1 MRTRKMHLCSILA
14 SIAVLILG
22 VQASAQDDA
31 VDWTGWYAGAFGG
44 YVSGELNSDDP
55 SHFETT
61 GDFDDDSPTAGIFG
75 AYNRQFD
82 NDWVAGFEI
91 ILPLYMQKGTATD
104 KEFFPDS
111 VFYEA
116 IFKYGVMVAAKG
128 GKAFGKAL
136 PYAYGAIGITNVD
149 GKTLNV
155 DENEMYS
162 EGAEQ
167 SAAATH
173 TIFQF
178 GAGVDYMV
186 SEVIYAGVRIAAFTG
201 AKADHT
207 MPWNEP
213 GPNEFGYSSVLF
225 QINFGYKF

>member
-1 MRTRKMHLCSILA
+1 MRTRKMHLCGILVSVA
-14 SIAVLILG
+14 FLIAG
-22 VQASAQDDA
+22 VQVSAQDEV

-44 YVSGELNSDDP
+44 YVSGELTSDDAA
-55 SHFETT
+55 HFEST
-61 GDFDDDSPTAGIFG
+61 GDFDDDSPTFGIFG

-82 NDWVAGFEI
+82 NNWVAGFEL

-104 KEFFPDS
+104 KQFHPDS

-116 IFKYGVMVAAKG
+116 TYRYGVMVAAKG
-128 GKAFGKAL
+128 GKAFNKVL
-136 PYAYGAIGITNVD
+136 PYGYAAVGVTNVN
-149 GKTLNV
+149 GKTLNI
-155 DENEMYS
+155 DKDNMYS

-173 TIFQF
+173 IIWQL
-178 GAGVDYMV
+178 GAGADYLV
-186 SEVIYAGVRIAAFTG
+186 KENLYAGARIAVFTG

-213 GPNEFGYSSVLF
+213 GPNEFGYDAVLF
-225 QINFGYKF
+225 QVNFGYKF